1 MTHSQ
6 MAQQESVSIPSS
18 VVNKNEIP
26 QPVSISTLQ
35 SDLSKSY
42 PNKEAETITLDENSL
57 TSTKIFAKEIVQM
70 TNQKD
75 INEMLDLQLEIFER
89 LKQSNEALESIN
101 EFSTKSF
108 AVLQKEFEKHIKMIK
123 EMKKDLEYIHR
134 KIRHCKAKL
143 NKRFPE
149 SAIVKTGC

>member
-75 INEMLDLQLEIFER
+75 INEMLDLQLEMYVNTRGKDHIYVDLSYFEP
-89 LKQSNEALESIN
+89 LLYDV
-101 EFSTKSF
+101 
-108 AVLQKEFEKHIKMIK
+108 VLS
-123 EMKKDLEYIHR
+123 D
-134 KIRHCKAKL
+134 
-143 NKRFPE
+143 
-149 SAIVKTGC
+149 

>member
-1 MTHSQ
+1 
-6 MAQQESVSIPSS
+6 
-18 VVNKNEIP
+18 
-26 QPVSISTLQ
+26 
-35 SDLSKSY
+35 
-42 PNKEAETITLDENSL
+42 
-57 TSTKIFAKEIVQM
+57 
-70 TNQKD
+70 
-75 INEMLDLQLEIFER
+75 